1 MLVTGCALGVVAISF
16 SLVYATTKIFHV
28 AHAGIYTLGGY
39 LAWSLLCTARRL
51 LVALLVADR
60 GVRRAWRADPEPALR
75 PAGTAPR
82 DASGDPDRLARR
94 VGGDAEHHRRSL
106 YAEHPAIPAAME
118 QPTWCRSGAVR
129 LTYTQMLTIVVSLA
143 AYAGAMLF
151 AHRTILGK
159 RIRAVAS
166 NPMLADITRLQPQTV
181 YIYVIA
187 IASALVCLPGMLVPL
202 DLGLQPYN
210 GVTPLLTATIAMIA
224 GGVGSITGAF
234 VLSVAIAV
242 LQNLSLL
249 VMPGEWSIG
258 VTFFIFVIFMLFR
271 PTGLFTAP
279 LSMDF
284 LLQLHRARRDLRAA
298 RPVHQSAGGH
308 RRHLLGVAG
317 RGVRRRRLYGRAFPD
332 GDRSAV
338 VHPGAGD
345 RRSRAASRST
355 SWSRCRRCACPAI
368 TSW

>member
-1 MLVTGCALGVVAISF
+1 MLALQLLVTGLVTGCALGVVAISF

-39 LAWSLLCTARRL
+39 LAWSLMVYRVPLALAFLVPIAVCAVLGAAIQSQLYARLER
-51 LVALLVADR
+51 
-60 GVRRAWRADPEPALR
+60 RRATHLVVLI
-75 PAGTAPR
+75 
-82 DASGDPDRLARR
+82 ASLGMLAVMQNIIAAIYTPNILQFPLDWSSR
-94 VGGDAEHHRRSL
+94 VVSF
-106 YAEHPAIPAAME
+106 
-118 QPTWCRSGAVR
+118 GAVR
-129 LTYTQMLTIVVSLA
+129 LNWTQLLTIVVSLA
-143 AYAGAMLF
+143 AYAGTMLF

-187 IASALVCLPGMLVPL
+187 IASALVCLPGILVPL

-258 VTFFIFVIFMLFR
+258 VTFFSFVVVMLFR
-271 PTGLFTAP
+271 PTGLFA
-279 LSMDF
+279 
-284 LLQLHRARRDLRAA
+284 AA
-298 RPVHQSAGGH
+298 R
-308 RRHLLGVAG
+308 
-317 RGVRRRRLYGRAFPD
+317 
-332 GDRSAV
+332 
-338 VHPGAGD
+338 
-345 RRSRAASRST
+345 
-355 SWSRCRRCACPAI
+355 
-368 TSW
+368 